1 MWKNGYERPFKGKGG
16 DWKEN
21 FHSVCLVVVE
31 SAACVFLNHIWLSD
45 ALNLQLVII
54 LLESV
59 SDFDHGIRLEMGEY
73 VLNQII

>member
-1 MWKNGYERPFKGKGG
+1 M
-16 DWKEN
+16 
-21 FHSVCLVVVE
+21 CLVVVE

-54 LLESV
+54 VLEAV
-59 SDFDHGIRLEMGEY
+59 GNFDRGIRVEMGEY